1 MRKFW
6 EHWYNVNYKY
16 MNDSGV
22 NEQKMPQQGINA
34 WLERVQK
41 FEKSIQYKIIT
52 WFMFLGRDV
61 YHVLGLT
68 LQNIIP
74 IWLFILQ

>member
-1 MRKFW
+1 
-6 EHWYNVNYKY
+6 

-41 FEKSIQYKIIT
+41 FEKSIQFKIIT

-61 YHVLGLT
+61 YHVLGLCK
-68 LQNIIP
+68 I
-74 IWLFILQ
+74 